1 MDKRQY
7 FACFNY
13 RHKDMELI
21 KRLQHEYKYY
31 ELTATLFEERKD
43 LQKKTFKNLSDLV
56 LREEDGLTVNIHDTF
71 KRFSL
76 RT

>member
-31 ELTATLFEERKD
+31 ELTATLFEEKKKKKKKD
-43 LQKKTFKNLSDLV
+43 LQESFGPCFKG
-56 LREEDGLTVNIHDTF
+56 RGWVNCKYSRYLQEI
-71 KRFSL
+71 
-76 RT
+76 